1 MSTPSRIEVWWL
13 AIRPATLSA
22 AVAPVLVGCALA
34 AHDQH
39 FAWLRGLAA
48 LLAALLIQ
56 IGANL
61 VNDADDFQR
70 GADTAARR
78 GPLRVTQSGLL
89 SAGEVRGGA
98 YLAFALAAGIGVYLI
113 AIGGWV
119 VIVIG
124 AASIAAAVAYTGG
137 PWPLG
142 YHGFGDVLVF
152 LFFGLAAV
160 VGTYYVQAGTIS
172 VASLIAASAIG
183 MLATAILVVNNA
195 RDRETDVLAGKHT
208 LAVRFGDGF
217 ARAEYTG
224 LVLGA
229 YVAPLWLWFGGVA
242 GVLVLLPMV
251 SLGRA
256 LALVKRVECAGD
268 GPSFNRALGDTAR
281 LELVFSVLFAAGI
294 VLAS

>member
-1 MSTPSRIEVWWL
+1 MWWL
-13 AIRPATLSA
+13 AVRPATLTV
-22 AVAPVLVGCALA
+22 AVAPVLVGSALA
-34 AHDQH
+34 MQDQR
-39 FAWLRGLAA
+39 FDLPACTAA

-98 YLAFALAAGIGVYLI
+98 YLAFALAALIGIYLI
-113 AIGGWV
+113 AIGGWA
-119 VIVIG
+119 IILIG
-124 AASIAAAVAYTGG
+124 AASIVAAVAYTGG

-142 YHGFGDVLVF
+142 YHGFGDLLVF

-172 VASLIAASAIG
+172 GASVIAASAIG

-195 RDRETDVLAGKHT
+195 RDRETDVIAGKRT

-217 ARAEYTG
+217 ARAEYAA

-229 YVAPLWLWFGGVA
+229 YVAPLWLWLGGVV
-242 GVLVLLPMV
+242 GITVLLPIA

-256 LALVKRVECAGD
+256 LALVARVRDAGD
-268 GPSFNRALGDTAR
+268 GPSFNLALRDTAR
-281 LELVFSVLFAAGI
+281 LQLVFAVLFAAGI
-294 VLAS
+294 VFAS

>member
-1 MSTPSRIEVWWL
+1 MQDQRFDL
-13 AIRPATLSA
+13 PACT
-22 AVAPVLVGCALA
+22 
-34 AHDQH
+34 
-39 FAWLRGLAA
+39 AA

-98 YLAFALAAGIGVYLI
+98 YLAFALAALIGIYLI
-113 AIGGWV
+113 AIGGWA
-119 VIVIG
+119 IILIG
-124 AASIAAAVAYTGG
+124 AASIVAAVAYTGG

-142 YHGFGDVLVF
+142 YHGFGDLLVF

-172 VASLIAASAIG
+172 GASVIAASAIG

-195 RDRETDVLAGKHT
+195 RDRETDVIAGKRT

-217 ARAEYTG
+217 ARAEYAA

-229 YVAPLWLWFGGVA
+229 YVAPLWLWLGGVV
-242 GVLVLLPMV
+242 GITVLLPIA

-256 LALVKRVECAGD
+256 LALVARVRDAGD
-268 GPSFNRALGDTAR
+268 GPSFNLALRDTAR
-281 LELVFSVLFAAGI
+281 LQLVFAVLFAAGI
-294 VLAS
+294 VFAS